1 MEANQLVFYLCVYE
15 WVVQECS
22 LMTERSVLK
31 LMVEHFLTLLAL
43 SKIVLIKLKT
53 DLIIEFINCVKS
65 CQHVYGQH

>member
-43 SKIVLIKLKT
+43 SKIV
-53 DLIIEFINCVKS
+53 
-65 CQHVYGQH
+65 